1 MPPENIDVYIAIQ
14 VLNAQAERS
23 SSVLFLDE
31 IVDFL

>member
-14 VLNAQAERS
+14 VLKAERS

>member
-14 VLNAQAERS
+14 VLNAERS
-23 SSVLFLDE
+23 SSVLSLDE